1 MRSIV
6 LTFAFATTLSSAS
19 AAPQSQNDC
28 STSVMNNNYGK
39 QRSALSLQAPV
50 SSVET
55 EISLRRLEERYC
67 LQFATCRLADQLRQT
82 KQANDQMSTWMLASN
97 FDSCLRDEALEKYD
111 AVESNPSAKRR
122 RRR

>member
-1 MRSIV
+1 
-6 LTFAFATTLSSAS
+6 
-19 AAPQSQNDC
+19 
-28 STSVMNNNYGK
+28 MNNNYWK

-67 LQFATCRLADQLRQT
+67 LQFATCLLADQLRQT
-82 KQANDQMSTWMLASN
+82 KQAKDQMSTWMVATSFN
-97 FDSCLRDEALEKYD
+97 SCLRDEALEKYD
-111 AVESNPSAKRR
+111 AVESNPSRKRR